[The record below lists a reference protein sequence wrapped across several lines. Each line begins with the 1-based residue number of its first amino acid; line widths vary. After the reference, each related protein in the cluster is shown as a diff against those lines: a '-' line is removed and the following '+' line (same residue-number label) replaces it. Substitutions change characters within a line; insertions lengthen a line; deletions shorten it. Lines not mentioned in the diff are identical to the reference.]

1 MNYKSFYDLPRL
13 TTGVGNADIQHY
25 ERLNTLGFINAN
37 QRIANIMQAGQQLQE
52 ARENQYSYVG
62 KNLRDLNS
70 HLKDFD
76 PPPTYADKFETADAV
91 KRLSDKERAVRAS
104 KIVALA
110 KNASVDKTIQDNP
123 DDNKTSEPPAQK
135 S

>member
-1 MNYKSFYDLPRL
+1 MKYNKFYDLPRVSS
-13 TTGVGNADIQHY
+13 GVGNSDIQNY
-25 ERLNTLGFINAN
+25 ERLNTLGFVNAN

-62 KNLRDLNS
+62 KNLRDVNS
-70 HLKDFD
+70 SLKGFD

-91 KRLSDKERAVRAS
+91 KRLSDKERAVRVS
-104 KIVALA
+104 KIAALA
-110 KNASVDKTIQDNP
+110 KNASVDKTIQDKP